1 MHHHIICNNHVLVL
15 LKINSACVV
24 VRHCSQ
30 SNYDMKIV
38 FTIDAQ
44 KHNRSVR
51 LKIVGQGFNSICK
64 KNQSYIWFIEWSVNR
79 YGLMIVILKNEIFMF
94 LRFLSSDLKTFRVN
108 LMLKILAAEIIISV
122 KINVLEVNY
131 TKPNYAIAWH
141 TQKHLKNQ

>member
-44 KHNRSVR
+44 KHNRLVR

-64 KNQSYIWFIEWSVNR
+64 KNKVKFFEWCSSR
-79 YGLMIVILKNEIFMF
+79 YVYMIIIVKNKIFMF
-94 LRFLSSDLKTFRVN
+94 LRLLSSDLKTFEVN
-108 LMLKILAAEIIISV
+108 LMFKILAAEIIISV